1 MIETLKKM
9 TVKTAGFEVKGL
21 GDSVLLSNLILEK
34 TDEFISY
41 NTLRRIFG
49 LVKYAKPSMNTLNT
63 LARFNGY
70 KNYID
75 FIKIAPNAAY
85 WSEKEKLYLHI
96 NDNPQVIV
104 NQLNRKVL
112 NSDYKLDF
120 VISFCREL
128 IYLKNVD
135 VLDVLFQSSFFTDT
149 NFNYSEKLHFGNSI
163 GQLLIENAEIGQKL
177 LHHPNFLNLVYCI
190 HVDYQHLNGYY
201 GKWVEHVL
209 MSSTE
214 LHFTAFSEAIF
225 QLKNYLNGIDVS
237 YDKLH
242 KLDKTNFHPILQGR
256 IYSVRI
262 LAMGY
267 RTDELNQLIAELNNK
282 EENTVVFDFFHE
294 LIILALLSKN
304 FSLMKDI
311 IKHLSEKK
319 LIFHYYQEAHKN
331 RFDLMCLIFNHS
343 KRIQSTHK
351 IKDPKTIKV
360 EREHKYSYRELLT
373 LFELILSY
381 HSDNGNKDELL
392 FQYNRIAKKFKYR
405 LISEEYL
412 LNYFDL

>member
-1 MIETLKKM
+1 MIETLIKM
-9 TVKTAGFEVKGL
+9 SVKTAGFEVKGL

-41 NTLRRIFG
+41 NTLRRLFG
-49 LVKYAKPSMNTLNT
+49 LVKYVKPSMNTLNT

-70 KNYID
+70 KDYID
-75 FIKIAPNAAY
+75 FIKISPNTAY

-96 NDNPQVIV
+96 HDNPQFII
-104 NQLNRKVL
+104 NQLNRKDL

-128 IYLKNVD
+128 IYLKNFGA
-135 VLDVLFQSSFFTDT
+135 LDGLFKSSFFTDN
-149 NFNYSEKLHFGNSI
+149 NFNYSEILHFGNSI
-163 GQLLIENAEIGQKL
+163 GQLLIENSEIGQKL
-177 LHHPNFLNLVYCI
+177 LHHPNFLRFVYCI
-190 HVDYQHLNGYY
+190 HVDYHYLNGYY
-201 GKWVEHVL
+201 GEWVDHVL
-209 MSSTE
+209 KNSRVV
-214 LHFTAFSEAIF
+214 HFTAFSEAIL
-225 QLKNYLNGIDVS
+225 QLKNYLNGLDVS

-242 KLDKTNFHPILQGR
+242 MLDKTNFHPILQGR
-256 IYSVRI
+256 IYSVKI

-267 RTDELNQLIAELNNK
+267 RSDELNQLIVELKNK

-294 LIILALLSKN
+294 LIIVALLSKN

-319 LIFHYYQEAHKN
+319 LIFQYYQEAHKN

-343 KRIQSTHK
+343 KRRTSS
-351 IKDPKTIKV
+351 DKV
-360 EREHKYSYRELLT
+360 NSKKVKNEREHKYSYRQLLMS
-373 LFELILSY
+373 FELILSY
-381 HSDNGNKDELL
+381 HSENIHKNEVLIH
-392 FQYNRIAKKFKYR
+392 FNEIARNFNYP

-412 LNYFDL
+412 FNYFDD